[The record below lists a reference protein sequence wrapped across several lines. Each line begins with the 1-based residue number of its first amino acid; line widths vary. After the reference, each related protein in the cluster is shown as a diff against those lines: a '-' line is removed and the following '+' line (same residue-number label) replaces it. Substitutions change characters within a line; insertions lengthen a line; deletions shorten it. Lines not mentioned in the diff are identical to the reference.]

1 MKRCVILSAGE
12 IADDRFIAALVR
24 PEDYVICADG
34 GYRHAKRLGIRPD
47 LVVGDFDSMEAEE
60 YKDVRHIAYP
70 PQKDDT
76 DTMIAVRHGLERGC
90 RDFLLLGCLGGRFDH
105 SIANL
110 AVLYF
115 LKKRDCTARIVDERN
130 EVFLLENEHIKLPRR
145 AGVKLSVFSYSGKC
159 GGVTLTGVQYP
170 LDRYPLDNAFPLG
183 VSNEFAADFA
193 GITVEN
199 GTLLVILSAEGEPF
213 PARGV

>member
-145 AGVKLSVFSYSGKC
+145 HA
-159 GGVTLTGVQYP
+159 
-170 LDRYPLDNAFPLG
+170 DRRA
-183 VSNEFAADFA
+183 VSARP
-193 GITVEN
+193 
-199 GTLLVILSAEGEPF
+199 LSAGQRV
-213 PARGV
+213 PARREQRVCGRFCGNNGGKRHAFGDSFGRRGTFSRPRRIIKL